1 VTDRQYRLL
10 SGSCFCQ
17 CETVSRKCDEFA
29 DDHTA
34 HPATLG
40 TIGVYLKVKL
50 YLGEQIDE
58 ITKLANE
65 KLNPSATVHCRN
77 SDNFKTENKN
87 QFVQYFDCC
96 YFDKRNINADMPQFL
111 LKQFGYQ
118 FLAGNSSTSIENRRL
133 FVTRRSGFQREKFP
147 AELNPAGK
155 LMSLV

>member
-50 YLGEQIDE
+50 YLGAQIDE

-87 QFVQYFDCC
+87 QFVKYFDCC

-111 LKQFGYQ
+111 LKQFAYRRKLIH
-118 FLAGNSSTSIENRRL
+118 FNRKPPPFRNSSVR
-133 FVTRRSGFQREKFP
+133 FP
-147 AELNPAGK
+147 A
-155 LMSLV
+155 